1 MCLELMRKIYQS
13 IFLPKKFRNVNKS
26 INKKGES
33 EVTVILI
40 ILTVASLIGWV
51 RWKLSTRAIIYW
63 LLEKRNIE
71 PDVDEIRE
79 CTQIVIKKSID
90 DLLKTKR

>member
-1 MCLELMRKIYQS
+1 M
-13 IFLPKKFRNVNKS
+13 
-26 INKKGES
+26 
-33 EVTVILI
+33 TVILI

-63 LLEKRNIE
+63 LLEKKNIE

-79 CTQIVIKKSID
+79 YTQIVIKKTLE
-90 DLLKTKR
+90 DLRR

>member
-1 MCLELMRKIYQS
+1 M
-13 IFLPKKFRNVNKS
+13 
-26 INKKGES
+26 
-33 EVTVILI
+33 TVILI

-63 LLEKRNIE
+63 LLEKRKIE

-79 CTQIVIKKSID
+79 CTQIVIKRSID